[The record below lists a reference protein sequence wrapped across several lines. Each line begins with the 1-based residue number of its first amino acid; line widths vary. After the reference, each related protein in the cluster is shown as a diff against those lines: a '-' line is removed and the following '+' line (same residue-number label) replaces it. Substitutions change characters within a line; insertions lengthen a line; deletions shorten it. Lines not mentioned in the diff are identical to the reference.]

1 MILSLGGSPKSPGV
15 RVTRRHNNRRTTE
28 RSVRGRERRR
38 DPKLRSGTPAQKG
51 REASAKR
58 TTEANA
64 KGRHVVLNNTP
75 LRESAVTCV
84 ACRFTSFHLR
94 WATQIRALEWVFLG
108 TYEKIVRLAK
118 KLSGFFV
125 PFDLRPKRDVL
136 STHLIRF
143 AVVPARAADQR
154 ALRQA
159 RFFI

>member
-15 RVTRRHNNRRTTE
+15 RDTRRHNNRRTTE
-28 RSVRGRERRR
+28 RSVRRRERRR

-58 TTEANA
+58 TTEANG

-94 WATQIRALEWVFLG
+94 WATQIRAL
-108 TYEKIVRLAK
+108 
-118 KLSGFFV
+118 
-125 PFDLRPKRDVL
+125 FDLRPRRDGLSHEYPSPLRCGTSTGRRSKGAERSVCSFEVEGAGYLPTWPRVL
-136 STHLIRF
+136 NGQVITS
-143 AVVPARAADQR
+143 
-154 ALRQA
+154 
-159 RFFI
+159 